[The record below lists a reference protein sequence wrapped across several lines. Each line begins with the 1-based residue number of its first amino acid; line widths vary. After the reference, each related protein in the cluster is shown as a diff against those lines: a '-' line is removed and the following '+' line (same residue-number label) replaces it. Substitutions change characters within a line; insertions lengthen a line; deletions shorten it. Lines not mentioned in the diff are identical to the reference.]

1 MQRRRA
7 RGRES
12 AGATTEGP
20 RPRGTEQ
27 RSRPRSAGETRP
39 TCGRKPGPGWRAGQ
53 GPGGQGRVLCVLR
66 GGGGRLRGGH
76 GKSYWGREGI
86 WEERPKQQLLRL
98 QPRTFHMNARIW
110 WDCVCVRACALVF
123 GARIYINVN
132 LSLCIS
138 SRRPFRYK
146 LPVLPSSQSPISTG
160 KSVSPTF
167 LRSLSR
173 CFKDHCPLL
182 LSF

>member
-1 MQRRRA
+1 M
-7 RGRES
+7 GREAKAAAVTSS
-12 AGATTEGP
+12 AKNIPHEC
-20 RPRGTEQ
+20 Q
-27 RSRPRSAGETRP
+27 DLAG
-39 TCGRKPGPGWRAGQ
+39 
-53 GPGGQGRVLCVLR
+53 L
-66 GGGGRLRGGH
+66 
-76 GKSYWGREGI
+76 
-86 WEERPKQQLLRL
+86 
-98 QPRTFHMNARIW
+98 
-110 WDCVCVRACALVF
+110 CVCVRACALVF